1 VTTSKEL
8 KKPIILL
15 LSFIAFLNL
24 LKIGSIFTIQNNVI
38 LLFQNLIDFILG
50 IIILY
55 IVAKFDLLI
64 EKRYRLLQIFFWVVF
79 FYSIAVIIISVF
91 TRQAQLING
100 VMGLV
105 VNIFILLYVISST
118 KKLYM
123 INNIQRISNTEREI
137 ATEEPFITLRSI
149 LLLIIL

>member
-1 VTTSKEL
+1 MTTSKEL